1 MAKTTTTAK
10 TQGEKAVKKAKSQE
24 LLPYDGTKEFVI
36 TKDFAR
42 FKQGDKVVIV
52 FERAKNW
59 KNKGII

>member
-10 TQGEKAVKKAKSQE
+10 TQGEKAVKKAESLE
-24 LLPYDGTKEFVI
+24 LLTYPGEKEFI
-36 TKDFAR
+36 ISKDFAR
-42 FKQGDKVVIV
+42 YKKGDKVVIV

>member
-10 TQGEKAVKKAKSQE
+10 TQGKKAVKKAESQE
-24 LLPYDGTKEFVI
+24 LLSYDGTNEFVI

-42 FKQGDKVVIV
+42 FKKGDKVVIV